1 MDIRNYLR
9 KNMEVYKTAQSM
21 NIMTSF
27 AIGEVVYK
35 LYNGE
40 IEKGIVS
47 RIDLRVGLY
56 SSNTPN
62 EEPTLTEILYFYNEN
77 SGCTTNMNNNKG
89 LIFRNKKDAAN
100 HMLKEAGF
108 ECGLDDLK

>member
-1 MDIRNYLR
+1 
-9 KNMEVYKTAQSM
+9 MELYKTAQSM

-40 IEKGIVS
+40 IEEGIIS

-56 SSNTPN
+56 DANKAD
-62 EEPTLTEILYFYNEN
+62 EEPTLTEVLYFYDDKN
-77 SGCTTNMNNNKG
+77 GITTNMNNNRG